1 MWEAAKCPCCGADI
15 QVESELEKTFCAY
28 CGSQI
33 ISKAAVAFGRVEI
46 VGSVEVKG
54 IKTTDKEIEELETLY
69 ALGEYK
75 RAFNSLEN
83 FLDKNASDWRGW
95 WCLAKWV
102 YADNHRD
109 MLSNST
115 PFKHALKLA
124 DDEGKAKIKAFYESY
139 QNKIRAST
147 VEIAKVTNDLINNN
161 WGKINHLTVG
171 VGEYL
176 EVIDGR
182 LYGINLSSTHAFVGE
197 VSVVAGESVSGMEL
211 GPCLVWS
218 YYDIDIQGK
227 IDRVSERRAVIW
239 GINKQESMTLW
250 VKKYR
255 DYSYDYGYPE
265 YDPFVKYLSKAT
277 FEKYSIPDLAECP
290 IRDSTPNEVKKV
302 VCAMQNKCIRCG
314 SKTIPGIGICKS
326 CGKIQD
332 YDRVK
337 VDKKGH
343 YIIKFR
349 K

>member
-69 ALGEYK
+69 VLGEYK
-75 RAFNSLEN
+75 RAFNSLAN

-161 WGKINHLTVG
+161 WGKINHMTVG

-182 LYGINLSSTHAFVGE
+182 LYGIDLRSTHAFVGE
-197 VSVVAGESVSGMEL
+197 VSVVAGESISGMEL

-218 YYDIDIQGK
+218 YFDIDKISGK
-227 IDRVSERRAVIW
+227 SYEMLECRTILW
-239 GINKQESMTLW
+239 GINKQESITLW
-250 VKKYR
+250 EKQ
-255 DYSYDYGYPE
+255 YSSCCYPE
-265 YDPFVKYLSKAT
+265 YDPFEKYLSKAT
-277 FEKYSIPDLAECP
+277 FEKYSIPYLVELP
-290 IRDSTPNEVKKV
+290 IRNSTPNEVQKV
-302 VCAMQNKCIRCG
+302 VYAMQNKCSYCG
-314 SKTIPGIGICKS
+314 SKVIPGIGICKS